1 MNKTLSKKEILLL
14 IIVGLIT
21 TAISFIYYFVFK
33 NPFKLVLYFI
43 LIIDLVLFFMNV
55 YRLSLSFNKSKLKT
69 ILISILIMLGYFVFI
84 EIMVFSF
91 TLTNT
96 ELHSLQL
103 FNNVFIIS
111 TFLSPCFIILLPII
125 WFVAEVLGWF
135 YYKKKLCPFRHSY
148 LEL

>member
-125 WFVAEVLGWF
+125 WFVAEVLG
-135 YYKKKLCPFRHSY
+135 
-148 LEL
+148 